1 MSAFAE
7 KKVDEEREKR
17 LAIARRISKNIT
29 DKTIAAGV
37 TLEELKNETYKV
49 YLNVKEDRRTRR
61 S

>member
-1 MSAFAE
+1 MSAFAD

-17 LAIARRISKNIT
+17 LAAARRISKNIS

-37 TLEELKNETYKV
+37 TLEELKKDTYKV
-49 YLNVKEDRRTRR
+49 YLNVKEDRRTRC